1 MSVLLQVEC
10 TTWVKSGDVSASLFS
25 GGLLSL
31 LLPVASWRVFV
42 FPFPPI
48 LEACS
53 RFFSSWVVSETQ
65 GWGGESSL
73 QASSRGPLQPP
84 PPPPPEIKKKKWRNT
99 TESAMAPE
107 FCGWRHVH
115 VTHHMQGVQ
124 EGRKRFFCLSAH
136 MGKLPP
142 SSREGEK
149 KSTQKKLKK
158 DKHFFVSQRLTL
170 SLLRPSFS
178 FPLSLSL
185 PLACLL
191 LLLLLWSARGAS
203 RTTNDNHHHQLFLLL
218 LSLFCLFSH
227 LLERV
232 TQVHNSTFNNA
243 NTLENYIYICM

>member
-1 MSVLLQVEC
+1 MLRFLWIGSHGLRFDYQC
-10 TTWVKSGDVSASLFS
+10 SSDVVHEARSLFIIVIIIECS
-25 GGLLSL
+25 FASWVHHLSEEWRCLSFFIFWGLLSL
-31 LLPVASWRVFV
+31 LLPAASWHVFV

-53 RFFSSWVVSETQ
+53 RFFSSLVVSETQ

-73 QASSRGPLQPP
+73 QASSRGALQPPP

-107 FCGWRHVH
+107 FCGRRHVH

-142 SSREGEK
+142 SSREGKK
-149 KSTQKKLKK
+149 KSTQKNLKK

-170 SLLRPSFS
+170 SAPSVLL
-178 FPLSLSL
+178 FPSLSL

-191 LLLLLWSARGAS
+191 PLLLL
-203 RTTNDNHHHQLFLLL
+203 
-218 LSLFCLFSH
+218 
-227 LLERV
+227 
-232 TQVHNSTFNNA
+232 
-243 NTLENYIYICM
+243 

>member
-1 MSVLLQVEC
+1 
-10 TTWVKSGDVSASLFS
+10 
-25 GGLLSL
+25 
-31 LLPVASWRVFV
+31 
-42 FPFPPI
+42 
-48 LEACS
+48 
-53 RFFSSWVVSETQ
+53 
-65 GWGGESSL
+65 
-73 QASSRGPLQPP
+73 
-84 PPPPPEIKKKKWRNT
+84 
-99 TESAMAPE
+99 MAPE

-185 PLACLL
+185 WHACFCFFC
-191 LLLLLWSARGAS
+191 SEVPGVRRGQLTTII
-203 RTTNDNHHHQLFLLL
+203 TTNFFCCCCRCFASFHIFSKE
-218 LSLFCLFSH
+218 SL
-227 LLERV
+227 RYT
-232 TQVHNSTFNNA
+232 TQHSTTQIRLKIIYIYVCKPA
-243 NTLENYIYICM
+243 KKREKKRWISTVSSSREYIYIYICTLVVVAIFVFLISLQRYWLDACDAKVLFFFPCSVCKAASEPPPLHIIQKRKN

>member
-1 MSVLLQVEC
+1 
-10 TTWVKSGDVSASLFS
+10 
-25 GGLLSL
+25 
-31 LLPVASWRVFV
+31 
-42 FPFPPI
+42 
-48 LEACS
+48 
-53 RFFSSWVVSETQ
+53 
-65 GWGGESSL
+65 
-73 QASSRGPLQPP
+73 
-84 PPPPPEIKKKKWRNT
+84 
-99 TESAMAPE
+99 MAPE

-185 PLACLL
+185 WHACFCFFC
-191 LLLLLWSARGAS
+191 SEVPGVRRGQLTTII
-203 RTTNDNHHHQLFLLL
+203 TTNFFCCCCRCFASFHIFSKE
-218 LSLFCLFSH
+218 SL
-227 LLERV
+227 RYT
-232 TQVHNSTFNNA
+232 TQHST
-243 NTLENYIYICM
+243 TQIRLKIIYIYM